1 MAGELSETD
10 KARVHALIAN
20 CELGGVFFHEQSVRR
35 HEETPEGMPAD
46 FSNAEIGIQFRL
58 ADDDFGV
65 RLRADIQNTVGTAAV
80 VVSGEY
86 NLTGGYQPTRRDVMM
101 FANEVAAMTIYPYL
115 REGVSTAT
123 AKVLGEGVLLPIAPR
138 GAIAFDID
146 DDPDVEITSA

>member
-1 MAGELSETD
+1 MAGELSD
-10 KARVHALIAN
+10 ADRHRVHALISN
-20 CELGGVFFHEQSVRR
+20 SELGGIFFHEQSVRR

-46 FSNAEIGIQFRL
+46 FSNAEVGIQFRL
-58 ADDDFGV
+58 AEEDFGV
-65 RLRADIQNTVGTAAV
+65 RLMAEIQNTIGIATV

-123 AKVLGEGVLLPIAPR
+123 TKVLGEGVLLPIAPR
-138 GAIAFDID
+138 GAIAF
-146 DDPDVEITSA
+146 EIEDAPGQDEIE